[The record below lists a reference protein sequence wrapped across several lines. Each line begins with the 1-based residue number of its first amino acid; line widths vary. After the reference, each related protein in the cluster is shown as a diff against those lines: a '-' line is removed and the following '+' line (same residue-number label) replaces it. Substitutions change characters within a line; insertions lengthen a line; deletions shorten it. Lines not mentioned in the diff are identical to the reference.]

1 MNYNASQL
9 LVWIDLETTG
19 LDQDFGML
27 GCIKHKILE
36 IGVHITDEKLNII
49 DEGLNIVIH
58 QDIHEILNLSSAY
71 VINMHENNGLFEK
84 VKKSTTNLIEAEK
97 LIISHLKKY
106 GVEKGVSPVCGN
118 NVGFDKNFIN
128 AQMNE
133 LNDFLHYRKIDV
145 SSFKELF
152 KRREPEV
159 ADKVSKKLSHRA
171 LDDIKE
177 SIEELKV
184 YSEFIFSS

>member
-1 MNYNASQL
+1 
-9 LVWIDLETTG
+9 
-19 LDQDFGML
+19 
-27 GCIKHKILE
+27 
-36 IGVHITDEKLNII
+36 
-49 DEGLNIVIH
+49 
-58 QDIHEILNLSSAY
+58 
-71 VINMHENNGLFEK
+71 
-84 VKKSTTNLIEAEK
+84 
-97 LIISHLKKY
+97 
-106 GVEKGVSPVCGN
+106 
-118 NVGFDKNFIN
+118 
-128 AQMNE
+128 MNE

-184 YSEFIFSS
+184 YSEFIFSSWYN